1 MLSVEVQ
8 EKKNIYI
15 YIYSI
20 GKCTVISVHA
30 ANPGFFPMALSDFF
44 LYAKI
49 NGAPDLGRNWLNSQ
63 RETNALFFK
72 KHI

>member
-1 MLSVEVQ
+1 M
-8 EKKNIYI
+8 
-15 YIYSI
+15 
-20 GKCTVISVHA
+20 ISVHA

-63 RETNALFFK
+63 RETNHYFSKSTFK
-72 KHI
+72 KG